1 MNVAIAEHDDQHIG
15 CQRNSLS
22 TQQPAAKKLIR
33 ETELRQQEH

>member
-1 MNVAIAEHDDQHIG
+1 MNVAIAIGDHDDRHIK
-15 CQRNSLS
+15 LS